1 MKSVFI
7 VLLSVLSLTSFAQ
20 FKSEDSA
27 SINIAG
33 GNTDLKTYTLKSN
46 NAYEVNKSIYKFNGA
61 YHYGESDSV
70 RSAENWSL
78 GLRYDY
84 AFLPLTGL
92 YFGELIEADRFSG
105 YDRRFNTDLGMTH
118 FFYKSDSSSLL
129 AEAGLRYTIQKQLD
143 NSEDKKGFKGRL
155 FVEATEVIQEN
166 IKGKFWVEYLPNFS
180 ESEDYLL
187 NIEPSLII
195 ALNKTLSMKTAYLW
209 KYDNQPTVSKSKY
222 DYNYT
227 LSLIANF

>member
-1 MKSVFI
+1 MKSIFVI
-7 VLLSVLSLTSFAQ
+7 LLATFSISSFAQ

-27 SINIAG
+27 SINVAG
-33 GNTDLKTYTLKSN
+33 GNTDLKTYTFKSN
-46 NAYEVNKSIYKFNGA
+46 NGYTVDKSTYKFLGS

-84 AFLPLTGL
+84 AFLPKTGL

-105 YDRRFNTDLGMTH
+105 YDRRFNTDLGGTH
-118 FFYKSDSSSLL
+118 FFYKSDSSTLL
-129 AEAGLRYTIQKQLD
+129 AEVGLRYTVEKALD
-143 NSEDKKGFKGRL
+143 NSEDKKDFKGRL
-155 FVEATEVIQEN
+155 YVEAVEVIQEN
-166 IKGKFWVEYLPNFS
+166 VKAKLWAEYLPNFS

-187 NIEPSLII
+187 NIEPSLIV
-195 ALNKTLSMKTAYLW
+195 ALTKTFSMKTAYLW
-209 KYDNQPTVSKSKY
+209 KYDNQATAGKSQY

-227 LSLIANF
+227 LSLLANF

>member
-1 MKSVFI
+1 MKFISI
-7 VLLSVLSLTSFAQ
+7 VLLSTLSISSFAQ

-27 SINIAG
+27 SINVAG
-33 GNTDLKTYTLKSN
+33 GNTDLKTYTFKSN
-46 NAYEVNKSIYKFNGA
+46 NGYTVDKSTYKFLGS

-84 AFLPLTGL
+84 SFAALTGL

-105 YDRRFNTDLGMTH
+105 YDRRYNTDLGLTH
-118 FFYKSDSSSLL
+118 YFYKSDSSTLL
-129 AEAGLRYTIQKQLD
+129 TEGGLRYTIEKQLD

-155 FVEATEVIQEN
+155 YVEATEVIKEN
-166 IKGKFWVEYLPNFS
+166 VKGKFWVEYLPNFS

-187 NIEPSLII
+187 NVEPSLII
-195 ALNKTLSMKTAYLW
+195 TLNKNFSMKTAYLW
-209 KYDNQPTVSKSKY
+209 KYDNQPTLGKSKY

-227 LSLIANF
+227 LSLLANF